1 MIYLILGNGFEET
14 EAIAPLD
21 CLRRAELPVCTLGIG
36 GGIVESSHGVQMR
49 ADRSIDG
56 LTQADMEEAELV
68 ILPGGLGGV
77 SEIIACAPAVELV
90 RYAAEHDRWIA
101 AICAAPTI
109 FGGMGLLE
117 GKKAVCYPGMEEGL
131 YDAEVQLGHQVVVD
145 GKIVTAEAAGS
156 AVEFGLTLVRCLA
169 GQEKANEVAE
179 SIHFHG
185 TF

>member
-1 MIYLILGNGFEET
+1 MIYMILGNGFEET
-14 EAIAPLD
+14 EAIGPID
-21 CLRRAELPVCTLGIG
+21 CLRRAGLPVCTLGIG
-36 GGIVESSHGVQMR
+36 GEIVKSAHGIEMR

-56 LTQADMEEAELV
+56 LTQADVEEAEMV

-109 FGGMGLLE
+109 FGGMGLLA

-131 YDAEVQLGHQVVVD
+131 CDAQVQLGSQVVVD
-145 GKIVTAEAAGS
+145 GKTVTGEAAGS
-156 AVEFGLTLVRCLA
+156 VLEFGLTLVRCLA
-169 GQEKANEVAE
+169 GQEKADEVARA
-179 SIHFHG
+179 IHFHG

>member
-14 EAIAPLD
+14 EAIAPID
-21 CLRRAELPVCTLGIG
+21 CLRRAGLEVCTLGIG
-36 GGIVESSHGVQMR
+36 GGIVESSHGIEMQ

-56 LTQADMEEAELV
+56 LTRADMEEAAMV

-77 SEIIACAPAVELV
+77 SEIMACPPAVELV
-90 RYAAEHDRWIA
+90 RYAAEHDRWVA

-109 FGGMGLLE
+109 LGGMGLLE

-131 YDAEVQLGHQVVVD
+131 CNAEVQLGSGVVVD
-145 GKIVTAEAAGS
+145 GKTVTAEAAGS
-156 AVEFGLTLVRCLA
+156 ALEFGLTLVRCLA
-169 GQEKANEVAE
+169 GQEKAEEVAE